1 MSSTELLARLLAALV
16 LWATFAWA
24 AMGFFALYRKGKI
37 KLRPEAQK
45 RFEKMNIAREEARA
59 RKVGWVALALIV
71 LSVSA
76 LWWLQSPQI

>member
-1 MSSTELLARLLAALV
+1 MSSTELLVRLLAALV

-37 KLRPEAQK
+37 KLRP
-45 RFEKMNIAREEARA
+45 ARA